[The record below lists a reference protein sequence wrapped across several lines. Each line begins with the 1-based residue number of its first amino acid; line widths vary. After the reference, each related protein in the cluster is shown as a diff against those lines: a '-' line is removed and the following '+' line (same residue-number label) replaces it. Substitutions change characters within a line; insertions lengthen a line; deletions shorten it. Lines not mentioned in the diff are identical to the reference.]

1 MAAFDVWLD
10 RISGIADLGL
20 GSYQTIAQI
29 NNMGTM
35 GAREEES
42 GQALPLDIV
51 IDVPGLGAFS
61 YGASGAAPPAAAPNY
76 TTLAIIGAIAL
87 AAVVVLPRL
96 IK

>member
-29 NNMGTM
+29 NNMPNM

-51 IDVPGLGAFS
+51 IDVPGVGAFS
-61 YGASGAAPPAAAPNY
+61 YGASGAAAAAPVDY
-76 TTLAIIGAIAL
+76 TKLAIIGAIAL